1 MRLPLP
7 RTREIPDTDYGCEIF
22 SAHWFN
28 AIVAGALKWTGY
40 WQLRIRRR
48 VNAPHLMG
56 LKQKPSQKPTRM
68 KDYTYFEL
76 MKVEGVGPKTAQA
89 ILGKLASGRDL
100 TAKEREYLNA
110 SGLG

>member
-7 RTREIPDTDYGCEIF
+7 RTHKIQDMDYGCE
-22 SAHWFN
+22 SLLAYWLN
-28 AIVAGALKWTGY
+28 ALVAGALRWTGY

-48 VNAPHLMG
+48 VNAPHLIG

-68 KDYTYFEL
+68 KDYAYFEL
-76 MKVEGVGPKTAQA
+76 MKVEGVGPKTAQT

-100 TAKEREYLNA
+100 TAKDRIP
-110 SGLG
+110 

>member
-48 VNAPHLMG
+48 VNAPHLID

-68 KDYTYFEL
+68 KDYAYFEL
-76 MKVEGVGPKTAQA
+76 MKVEGVGPKTAQT

-100 TAKEREYLNA
+100 TAKERIP
-110 SGLG
+110 